1 MDMSTSVFRGLVKC
15 ELRVTSCE
23 LRVTSCELRVA
34 SCHHPLSFK
43 KGLTIASLNIN
54 GLRGH
59 FDELQLFLQSSGIH
73 ILALNE
79 TKLDPQYPKEL
90 TAIVGYQQWRLDR
103 TCNGGGVSLY
113 IRDSVKFK
121 LRDGVP
127 TDNLELICVEI
138 QPPKCK
144 SYLAVSWYRPPSDPV
159 DSFNKMEKVLS
170 YLDRE
175 GKEIILLGDTNCDL
189 TKRAPYQPADNNAKH
204 ISSLYELFSLKQL
217 IEEPTRVTLTTSSMI
232 DHVATTSAR
241 NIIESGVHK
250 VSMSDHYMILCV
262 RKFEGALKKDH
273 KVITTRSMK
282 NFDKDAFLADVA
294 GICW

>member
-1 MDMSTSVFRGLVKC
+1 MIFDSSIINGGDASLENGRGY
-15 ELRVTSCE
+15 
-23 LRVTSCELRVA
+23 
-34 SCHHPLSFK
+34 CHHPLSFK

-90 TAIVGYQQWRLDR
+90 TAIVGYQQERLDR

-121 LRDGVP
+121 LRDDVP

-144 SYLAVSWYRPPSDPV
+144 SYLVVSWYRPPSDPV

-189 TKRAPYQPADNNAKH
+189 TKRAPNQPADNNAKH

-241 NIIESGVHK
+241 NIIEAGVHK
-250 VSMSDHYMILCV
+250 VSMSDHYMIFCV
-262 RKFEGALKKDH
+262 RKFQGALKKDH

-294 GICW
+294 DIC